1 MDNGPKRVA
10 PRRSNPLSKPATDV
24 VEFQRDSIPRISG
37 FTITRV
43 FHVHSSHWIGTDFSF
58 GCFGVALIS
67 RWRRARFSKVSGAV
81 CSSCKFEKACRQSPH
96 RAKGRRCSDCWSAL
110 TYCIATDLDWCLQ
123 KEANQK
129 AAVLFARQRRPGR
142 SVLRLW
148 LCRSGSAS
156 VPL

>member
-67 RWRRARFSKVSGAV
+67 RGAGRDFLKFQGLFVPVANSKRLA
-81 CSSCKFEKACRQSPH
+81 
-96 RAKGRRCSDCWSAL
+96 
-110 TYCIATDLDWCLQ
+110 
-123 KEANQK
+123 ANHHVEPK
-129 AAVLFARQRRPGR
+129 V
-142 SVLRLW
+142 
-148 LCRSGSAS
+148 
-156 VPL
+156 